1 MAVVHLSQDDA
12 ADALLSKDPLALL
25 IGMVLDQ
32 QVPLEW
38 AFSAPLLLK
47 QRLGGRLDVSGI
59 AGMDPEALAAV
70 FSQRPALHRFPA
82 SNAKRIQ
89 ELSRHIVDE
98 YEGKPDHIWRTASSG
113 QELFRRIRALPGF
126 GDQKPGSS
134 SACSASNWAC
144 GPPAGRK
151 QPAITGSWAPSCRW
165 RTSPTRRRSPA
176 SGRTSKREKR
186 PARARPA
193 SPGQKPLPVPSVR

>member
-1 MAVVHLSQDDA
+1 MAVLHLSQDEA
-12 ADALLSKDPLALL
+12 ADALLTKDPLALL

-47 QRLGGRLDVSGI
+47 QRLGGRLDVSEI

-82 SNAKRIQ
+82 SNAKRVQ

-98 YEGKPDHIWRTASSG
+98 YKGKPDHIWRTASSG

-126 GDQKPGSS
+126 GDQKARIFVGLLGKQLGVRPPGWQE
-134 SACSASNWAC
+134 A
-144 GPPAGRK
+144 AGHYG
-151 QPAITGSWAPSCRW
+151 QPGTFMSVADITD
-165 RTSPTRRRSPA
+165 PA
-176 SGRTSKREKR
+176 SLTRVRAYKRERK
-186 PARARPA
+186 AA
-193 SPGQKPLPVPSVR
+193 SKSQAG

>member
-1 MAVVHLSQDDA
+1 MAVVHLSQDEA

-47 QRLGGRLDVSGI
+47 QRLDGRLDVSGI

-126 GDQKPGSS
+126 GDQKARIFVGLLGKQLGVRPPGWQE
-134 SACSASNWAC
+134 A
-144 GPPAGRK
+144 AGHYG
-151 QPAITGSWAPSCRW
+151 QPGTFMSVADITD
-165 RTSPTRRRSPA
+165 PA
-176 SGRTSKREKR
+176 SLARVRAYKQERKAASKSQ
-186 PARARPA
+186 A
-193 SPGQKPLPVPSVR
+193 G

>member
-82 SNAKRIQ
+82 SNAKRVQ

-126 GDQKPGSS
+126 GDQKARIFVGLLGKQLGVRPDGWQEAAGHYGQPGTFMSVADITDPSS
-134 SACSASNWAC
+134 LARVRAYKQQTKAASK
-144 GPPAGRK
+144 G
-151 QPAITGSWAPSCRW
+151 QPG
-165 RTSPTRRRSPA
+165 
-176 SGRTSKREKR
+176 
-186 PARARPA
+186 
-193 SPGQKPLPVPSVR
+193 